1 MGGDRGAEEAL
12 RMEGEQGLAGVGG
25 PGGQKGRGRNS
36 RDSQAAGVGVLQH
49 LKEVH
54 AWGQCLR
61 RSHGA
66 EAQIHPEGQGVLIP
80 FLEGPM
86 GAG

>member
-1 MGGDRGAEEAL
+1 MNRDWQGQEVLVGRRSEEEAA
-12 RMEGEQGLAGVGG
+12 Q
-25 PGGQKGRGRNS
+25 N
-36 RDSQAAGVGVLQH
+36 SQAAGVGVLQH